1 MSDSFLASVVHNMN
15 PSLQDGIID
24 TYQNSLSWD
33 QTFSVI
39 HKEESVDLSHACA
52 MATVS
57 TICAPDQPKKIPN
70 GLIYRFDTSFAG
82 KSSWTS
88 LKKMIKAS
96 LPGGD
101 FIECRPHRALSLNS
115 FRYTLH
121 CSRYKILEINSQ
133 KQYHPESFTQDG
145 VRPESIKR
153 QKSGGLTAI
162 DAMASKTEVRA
173 LKNCTT
179 TTSSKV
185 QRKKRTHPSKRRT
198 QSQRTASPS
207 LRCNCQISIIL
218 RNDNFFYLDSRY
230 TNRHHTGHPYIPP
243 IAKKFGSAEITDN
256 QAVIL
261 QQLSVM
267 GVQKSKISSLLTSLE
282 QTEGSFLVQTVKN
295 YLSACDVL
303 NKKELGLDHRMSS
316 AEAAI
321 EYLHR

>member
-1 MSDSFLASVVHNMN
+1 MN
-15 PSLQDGIID
+15 PSVQDGIID

-39 HKEESVDLSHACA
+39 HKENSVNLSHACA
-52 MATVS
+52 TATVS
-57 TICAPDQPKKIPN
+57 TICAPDQPKKLPY

-82 KSSWTS
+82 KSSWTA
-88 LKKMIKAS
+88 LKKMIKER
-96 LPGGD
+96 LPGAD

-121 CSRYKILEINSQ
+121 CSRYKTLEINNQ

-145 VRPESIKR
+145 VRPETVKR
-153 QKSGGLTAI
+153 HKTGGLRAI

-173 LKNCTT
+173 LKNSTT

-185 QRKKRTHPSKRRT
+185 QRKNRNYPSKRRT
-198 QSQRTASPS
+198 QSQRAALPS
-207 LRCNCQISIIL
+207 HRCNCQVSIIL
-218 RNDNFFYLDSRY
+218 WNDNFFYLDSRY
-230 TNRHHTGHPYIPP
+230 TNLHHTGHPYIPP
-243 IAKKFGSAEITDN
+243 IAKKLGSAEITDN

-261 QQLSVM
+261 HQLSVM
-267 GVQKSKISSLLTSLE
+267 GVQKSKISNLLSSLE
-282 QTEGSFLVQTVKN
+282 HTEGSFSVQTIKN
-295 YLSACDVL
+295 YLNACDIL